1 MKLRLLALA
10 AFAALVCRPGE
21 APACGG
27 PDYGDFSAL
36 SPATSTLE
44 ALLHPDE
51 GFASWGQEQ
60 TPEMRFLY
68 PFWKAHPAEI
78 DALYQVAYEGVTELP
93 APSTAKLDGAIA
105 SADVTREQQEA
116 RAIVDA
122 IYAMPPVPAA
132 KHAAVL
138 ARAVAV
144 LEQLAGGNDPHAAS
158 RDLALLKGH
167 VRSGIP
173 DGWTA
178 DTRKQ
183 VPAAKWAALFAEA
196 DGWLAKYPTHPM
208 ADMVRLLKVR
218 IHYFQGDADGAW
230 AEALALYHARRVRA
244 LAEMRYLLLQDQLPN
259 RALTNSIHDVELVT
273 ALLSDDSLDSST
285 WPALWQRAAQAPA
298 GVGLNLQERLLVW
311 AARYGAPGK
320 LPAGFPSRPEN
331 PSTLWGKARAIALIQ
346 AHAWDRA
353 VDELTSL
360 PDDAD
365 RTLLLAQAEVQRGRP
380 ERAAAQPG
388 LGNDARQYIL
398 GVMLDDAAVEKLC
411 QSTDPRVRDPACL
424 ERAVRLA
431 SASRWSEA
439 TAIVTRVS
447 PANAALWQQAT
458 QLAAARNP
466 DHDLAWARFLDAHAG
481 DLLFGLGNGP
491 YRGIS
496 EREASL
502 PVGSPEKARIADM
515 LQRSNER
522 WLALQAY
529 TQWLASHSGAPGA
542 SDVLGEA
549 DGVYNRLIN
558 WGGRTDFFFGRTVP
572 PSATSKELRRIGAL
586 VRARH

>member
-1 MKLRLLALA
+1 MRLRLLALA
-10 AFAALVCRPGE
+10 AFAAFVCRPGE

-36 SPATSTLE
+36 APATSTLE
-44 ALLHPDE
+44 ALLHPDD

-60 TPEMRFLY
+60 APEMRFLY
-68 PFWKAHPAEI
+68 PFWKAHPEV
-78 DALYQVAYEGVTELP
+78 DALYRVSYDGVTELP
-93 APSTAKLDGAIA
+93 APSTAKLDAAVA
-105 SADVTREQQEA
+105 SADVPRELQEA
-116 RAIVDA
+116 RGIIDA

-144 LEQLAGGNDPHAAS
+144 LEQLAGGSEPHAAS
-158 RDLALLKGH
+158 RDLALLKSH

-178 DTRKQ
+178 NTRKQ

-196 DGWLAKYPTHPM
+196 DGWLAKYPTHPL

-230 AEALALYHARRVRA
+230 TQALALYPARRVRA
-244 LAEMRYLLLQDQLPN
+244 LAEMRYLLLQEQRPS
-259 RALTNSIHDVELVT
+259 RALTKSISDVELVT
-273 ALLSDDSLDSST
+273 GLLSADSLDASS
-285 WPALWQRAAQAPA
+285 WPALWQRAVNAPTD
-298 GVGLNLQERLLVW
+298 VGLNLQERLLAW
-311 AARYGAPGK
+311 AAGHGSPGK
-320 LPAGFPSRPEN
+320 LPAGFPPRPEN
-331 PSTLWGKARAIALIQ
+331 PSTLWGKLRAIALIQ
-346 AHAWDRA
+346 AHSWDQA

-380 ERAAAQPG
+380 ERAAAMPG
-388 LGNDARQYIL
+388 LGGDARQYIL
-398 GVMLDDAAVEKLC
+398 GVLLDDAAIERLC
-411 QSTDPRVRDPACL
+411 QNTDLRVREPACF

-431 SASRWSEA
+431 SASRWGEA
-439 TAIVTRVS
+439 AAIVTRVS
-447 PANAALWQQAT
+447 PANAGLWQQAA
-458 QLAAARNP
+458 QLVAAKDP
-466 DHDLAWARFLDAHAG
+466 DRDLAWARFLDAHAG
-481 DLLFGLGNGP
+481 ELLFGLGGGP

-502 PVGSPEKARIADM
+502 PVGSPEKARIGDL

-529 TQWLASHSGAPGA
+529 TQWLAGHRGAPGA
-542 SDVLGEA
+542 RDVLGEA
-549 DGVYNRLIN
+549 DRAYNRLTN
-558 WGGRTDFFFGRTVP
+558 WGGGTDFYFGRVVP
-572 PSATSKELRRIGAL
+572 QSATSKELRRIGAL
-586 VRARH
+586 IRGSP